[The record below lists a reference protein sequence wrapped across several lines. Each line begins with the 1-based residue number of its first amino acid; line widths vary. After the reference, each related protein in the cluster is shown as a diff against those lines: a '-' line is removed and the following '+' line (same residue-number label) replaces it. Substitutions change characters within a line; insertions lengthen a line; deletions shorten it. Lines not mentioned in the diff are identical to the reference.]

1 MANAS
6 WSKRSTRAATRPWMV
21 VAAVA
26 LATGLAPAVQPLT
39 SFEAGKPIK
48 AADVNA
54 NFKALSDAVGAIEG
68 RTVVF
73 GDVVVQPPDITS
85 SSMTDVQNLHV
96 KVTVG
101 SGECVRVE
109 MAPGPAATP
118 SAASHVLSQ
127 SSAPCTSAAM
137 ELVRDGQSV
146 LSTTIR
152 WGSCPN
158 LYNPGNPGLVIHPSS
173 LVFWDRLPPAGSH
186 VYTVRAAELNSLSPL
201 LRLTNVRL
209 IATRLP
215 CS

>member
-1 MANAS
+1 MRPT
-6 WSKRSTRAATRPWMV
+6 RSRNRPRRALGV
-21 VAAVA
+21 VAAALLSTSAVA
-26 LATGLAPAVQPLT
+26 MPPVTT
-39 SFEAGKPIK
+39 FEPGKPIK

-118 SAASHVLSQ
+118 SVSGHILTTGPG
-127 SSAPCTSAAM
+127 SSCTAGAM
-137 ELVRDGQSV
+137 ELVRDGVSV
-146 LSTTIR
+146 PSTTMR

-158 LYNPGNPGLVIHPSS
+158 TTGSGLEVHPSS
-173 LVFWDRLPPAGSH
+173 FVFWDRLPPVGSH
-186 VYTVRAAELNSLSPL
+186 TYTLRGRELSTLSPL

>member
-6 WSKRSTRAATRPWMV
+6 RSKRSTRTAARPWLV

-118 SAASHVLSQ
+118 GDAAHLQSG
-127 SSAPCTSAAM
+127 SSASCTRAAL
-137 ELVRDGQSV
+137 ELVRNGQTV
-146 LSTTIR
+146 PSTTMR

-158 LYNPGNPGLVIHPSS
+158 STNPGVEVHPSTF
-173 LVFWDRLPPAGSH
+173 VFWDKLPAPGSH
-186 VYTVRAAELNSLSPL
+186 TYTLRGAELNAQSYSPL
-201 LRLTNVRL
+201 LRLRNVRL

>member
-1 MANAS
+1 MAIARGN
-6 WSKRSTRAATRPWMV
+6 KQSTRRAARPWLV
-21 VAAVA
+21 GTALA
-26 LATGLAPAVQPLT
+26 LATGMAPAVPAMKTFQPA
-39 SFEAGKPIK
+39 EKIV

-68 RTVVF
+68 RAVVF
-73 GDVVVQPPDITS
+73 GDVVVQPPDIKS
-85 SSMTDVQNLHV
+85 SSMTDVQNLNV

-109 MAPGPAATP
+109 LAPGPAATP
-118 SAASHVLSQ
+118 MESGHLESS
-127 SSAPCTSAAM
+127 SSASCTRAAL

-146 LSTTIR
+146 PSTTMR

-158 LYNPGNPGLVIHPSS
+158 STNPGVEVHPSAF
-173 LVFWDRLPPAGSH
+173 VFWDKLPAPGSH
-186 VYTVRAAELNSLSPL
+186 TYSLRGAELNAQGYSPL
-201 LRLTNVRL
+201 LRLKNVRL

>member
-1 MANAS
+1 MRPT
-6 WSKRSTRAATRPWMV
+6 RSRNRPRRALGV
-21 VAAVA
+21 VAAALLSTSAVA
-26 LATGLAPAVQPLT
+26 MPPVTT
-39 SFEAGKPIK
+39 FEPGKPIK

-109 MAPGPAATP
+109 VAPGPAATP
-118 SAASHVLSQ
+118 GDAAHLQSG
-127 SSAPCTSAAM
+127 SSASCTRAAL
-137 ELVRDGQSV
+137 ELVRNGTTV
-146 LSTTIR
+146 PSTTMR

-158 LYNPGNPGLVIHPSS
+158 STNPGVEVHPSTFA
-173 LVFWDRLPPAGSH
+173 FWDKLPPTGSH
-186 VYTVRAAELNSLSPL
+186 TYSLRGAELNAQGYSPL
-201 LRLTNVRL
+201 LRLRNVRL